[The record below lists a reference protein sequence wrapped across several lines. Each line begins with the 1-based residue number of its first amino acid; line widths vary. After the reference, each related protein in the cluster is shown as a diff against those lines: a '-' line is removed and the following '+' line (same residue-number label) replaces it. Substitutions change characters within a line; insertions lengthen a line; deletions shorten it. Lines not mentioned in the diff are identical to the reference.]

1 MNIYY
6 YYCYYYYYYYYHH
19 HHYFIPSPK
28 EVYQKIA
35 LFSIALFSPGF
46 HTNNKII
53 TIMKPKGKEQC
64 LFKNIFI
71 PGF

>member
-6 YYCYYYYYYYYHH
+6 YYYYYYYYHH
-19 HHYFIPSPK
+19 HHHYFIPSPE
-28 EVYQKIA
+28 EVYQK
-35 LFSIALFSPGF
+35 IALFSPGF